1 MAGINTPLKIAP
13 VTLTGRFVR
22 LEPLAVSHIAAL
34 DRIAYAPSI
43 WTWMPLSL
51 TDRASLEAW
60 VDQAL
65 ATQAAGTALPFATV
79 LRSGNL
85 VVGSTRFLNISARDG
100 RVEIGGTWIAPEHQR
115 SAVNTEAKLLL
126 LTHAFETLGATR
138 VEFKTHAMNE
148 KSRRAIERIGGVF
161 EGLHRK
167 HMLHQDGSRRDSA
180 WYSIVDDEWPLVK
193 TRLALL
199 VNDNGVT
206 TETAGPTA

>member
-1 MAGINTPLKIAP
+1 VSGRLTPLEIAP

-22 LEPLAVSHIAAL
+22 LEPLMRAHVDAL

-43 WTWMPLSL
+43 WTWMPRTL

-60 VDQAL
+60 VDEAL
-65 ATQAAGTALPFATV
+65 AAEKTGTTLAFATV
-79 LRSGNL
+79 LRAENL
-85 VVGSTRFLNISARDG
+85 VVGSTRYLNISARDG
-100 RVEIGGTWIAPEHQR
+100 RMEIGGTWIAPEHQR
-115 SAVNTEAKLLL
+115 SVVNTEAKLLM

-138 VEFKTHAMNE
+138 IEFKTHAKND

-180 WYSIVDDEWPLVK
+180 WYSILDDEWPALK
-193 TRLALL
+193 IRLEGI
-199 VNDNGVT
+199 VSNG
-206 TETAGPTA
+206 TAVSERR